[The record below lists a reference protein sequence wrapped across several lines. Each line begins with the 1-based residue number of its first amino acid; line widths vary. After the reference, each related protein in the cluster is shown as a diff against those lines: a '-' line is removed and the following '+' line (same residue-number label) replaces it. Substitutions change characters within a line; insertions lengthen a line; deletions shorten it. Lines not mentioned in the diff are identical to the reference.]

1 MKVIEEPDLTAES
14 SKKRVAVVTV
24 KLNDG
29 TEKTARVDYAK
40 GDPENPMTEE
50 EMAEKKR
57 LLLAYSA
64 NNR

>member
-1 MKVIEEPDLTAES
+1 MKV
-14 SKKRVAVVTV
+14 V
-24 KLNDG
+24 LNNG
-29 TEKTARVDYAK
+29 TDYTARVDYAK

-50 EMAEKKR
+50 ELIEKKH